1 MANTIN
7 WNTDYVTDCLHE
19 EAHCYGNGDYSVYFW
34 QIDRTCSVFYVGCG
48 KGYRFN
54 DTNEHSRSKEFLE
67 IVNSEKCSPRIVA
80 YGMDAE
86 AAREFEKWLI
96 KAYWDLGFPLVN
108 SAGIKEREA
117 KYRREGIEKF
127 NIGQCMADRVIKV
140 DKKQFEQEYKLWKSG
155 QVTAKTAMSHLGLKP
170 NTFYRRVKAY
180 EEEQRGQDA

>member
-1 MANTIN
+1 MSNAYN
-7 WNTDYVTDCLHE
+7 WSAPLVRQSMHQ
-19 EAHCYGNGDYSVYFW
+19 EAMCYGDGAYCVYFW
-34 QIDRTCSVFYVGCG
+34 QIDRTGEVFYVGCG

-96 KAYWDLGFPLVN
+96 KAYWDFGFPLVN

-127 NIGQCMADRVIKV
+127 NIGQYMADRVIKV

-170 NTFYRRVKAY
+170 NTFYRRVAEY
-180 EEEQRGQDA
+180 ENRAKSES